1 MNRYRLDPKRPRQL
15 LRWLG
20 LLIAACACLAPIAH
34 VMELPNKLQLDG
46 PLWLA
51 VQQHL
56 YNGWGPVIGAPTEI
70 GGLIISVAL
79 AALHRKCRP
88 TMVLYSVAAIAYGAT
103 ILSFFLLNAPVNEA
117 VNGWTPQTLPA
128 DWDRYRRQWEIGHA
142 IAALLSVM
150 ALLAMVMAVSRSGR
164 CPRTNSVNSS

>member
-1 MNRYRLDPKRPRQL
+1 MNRYRLDPKKPRQL

-20 LLIAACACLAPIAH
+20 SLIAACACLAPIAH

-56 YNGWGPVIGAPTEI
+56 YNGWGPVIGAPSEI

-79 AALHRKCRP
+79 AALHRKYRP
-88 TMVLYSVAAIAYGAT
+88 TMVLYSVAAIAYGAM
-103 ILSFFLLNAPVNEA
+103 ILSFFLLNAP
-117 VNGWTPQTLPA
+117 
-128 DWDRYRRQWEIGHA
+128 
-142 IAALLSVM
+142 
-150 ALLAMVMAVSRSGR
+150 
-164 CPRTNSVNSS
+164 